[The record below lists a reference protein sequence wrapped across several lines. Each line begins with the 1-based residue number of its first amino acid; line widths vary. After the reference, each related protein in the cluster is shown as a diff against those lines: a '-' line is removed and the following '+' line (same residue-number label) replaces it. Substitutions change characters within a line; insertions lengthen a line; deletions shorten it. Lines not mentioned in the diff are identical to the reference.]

1 MIQLDE
7 EKLAKLLT
15 TNQLLDEKYG
25 FEGTLEREEFN
36 AKAIAWYYG
45 TLLRDRRRE
54 LKLTQKEVA
63 EKIGREQTYIAR
75 IERGKADMQL
85 SSFLRI
91 AAVLGIQFIPTFVS
105 VMR

>member
-7 EKLAKLLT
+7 EKLAKLPT
-15 TNQLLDEKYG
+15 TNDLLDSKYG
-25 FEGTLEREEFN
+25 VNGTPEREEFN

-45 TLLRDRRRE
+45 SLLRDRRRE
-54 LKLTQKEVA
+54 LNLTQKEVA
-63 EKIGREQTYIAR
+63 AKIGREQTYIAR

-91 AAVLGIQFIPTFVS
+91 AAVLGIQFIPSFVS
-105 VMR
+105 VIR

>member
-1 MIQLDE
+1 MIQFDE
-7 EKLAKLLT
+7 EKLAKLQT

-25 FEGTLEREEFN
+25 INGTPEREEFN
-36 AKAIAWYYG
+36 AKAMAWYYG
-45 TLLRDRRRE
+45 TLLRNRRKE
-54 LKLTQKEVA
+54 LNLTQKEVA

-75 IERGKADMQL
+75 IEKGRADMQL

-91 AAVLGIQFIPTFVS
+91 AAVLGIQFIPSFVS